1 MFSRIGR
8 WINDRWPLDALIRL
22 GLEEEM
28 IGGTSYAYVF
38 GSAVFLTFVL
48 QVVTGIWQLFYFVP
62 SIDHAYDSLSY
73 LRLQVAFGWLI
84 HGLHHWG
91 ADAMIILVGL
101 HMSRVFIWGAYKH
114 PRQLTWLI
122 GVGLLIF
129 TLALGFTGPV
139 LPWSQLGYWEA
150 EVGTSMAGTVPLIGQ
165 FIERLLRGGAD
176 LGELTLSRFFVLHVT
191 ILPGI
196 LLLFIGLHLIAFR
209 KFGMSGPW
217 DEAKRKSIGPFWPDQ
232 VFKDTIFFSLIFVI
246 LVGLSAYASPP
257 FPGPLDLLAT
267 SYTPKPEWYFFF
279 LYQSLKAFHA
289 KLEPIGTV
297 GIPLFVT
304 LLLLFLPF
312 LDRSSER
319 NPARRPVAMIGYFI
333 FTLWVIVLG
342 IVGYYSKP
350 GASTPVATKALSA
363 TTVPLAQ
370 MPPSAQRGSQL
381 FRSLGCIGCHQIHG
395 QGGTIGP
402 DLSSGVLGGKSHQW
416 LTTQIRDPKKH
427 DPNTIMPAL
436 SPASDQQMNDVAD
449 FLLTLEVQKSGQTP
463 APKPSSAKAPM
474 AQETS
479 TASQQ
484 KVRTGPHG
492 LPGPAASMIG
502 NADLGSITFKNICQ
516 ACHGPQGAG
525 NVPNPGSDDGTVP
538 PLNPI
543 DPHLSS
549 KNAQTFAENIGRII
563 QHGSIP
569 GGPHP
574 QLDMLP
580 FGDDHTLT
588 QPQIANVEAYVLK
601 LNRVDRAQ
609 LVHPGISPNLFFW
622 LVLAAFTLVF
632 GGLGIGLARKKNS

>member
-1 MFSRIGR
+1 MFSHVVR

-91 ADAMIILVGL
+91 ANAMIILVGL

-176 LGELTLSRFFVLHVT
+176 LGELTLSRFFVLHVA

-196 LLLFIGLHLIAFR
+196 LLLFVGLHLIAFR
-209 KFGMSGPW
+209 KCGMSGPW
-217 DEAKRKSIGPFWPDQ
+217 DEAKRKSTGPFWPDQ
-232 VFKDTIFFSLIFVI
+232 VFKDTVFFSLIFVI
-246 LVGLSAYASPP
+246 LVGLSAFASPP

-319 NPARRPVAMIGYFI
+319 NPARRPVVMIGYFI
-333 FTLWVIVLG
+333 FILWVIVLG

-350 GASTPVATKALSA
+350 GASTPFATKAPSV
-363 TTVPLAQ
+363 TTTPTAK
-370 MPPSAQRGSQL
+370 MPASAQRGSQL
-381 FRSLGCIGCHQIHG
+381 FHSLGCIGCHQIHG

-402 DLSSGVLGGKSHQW
+402 DLSSGVLRGKSHQW
-416 LTTQIRDPKKH
+416 LTTQIRNPKKH

-436 SPASDQQMNDVAD
+436 SSASDQQVNDVAD
-449 FLLTLEVQKSGQTP
+449 FLLTLEPVQKSGQTP
-463 APKPSSAKAPM
+463 SPKPSSAKAPM
-474 AQETS
+474 VQETS
-479 TASQQ
+479 SAGQQ
-484 KVRTGPHG
+484 KVSGPHG
-492 LPGPAASMIG
+492 LPGSAASMIG
-502 NADLGSITFKNICQ
+502 NADLGSITFKNVCQ

-549 KNAQTFAENIGRII
+549 ENAQTFAENIGRII

-569 GGPHP
+569 EGPHP
-574 QLDMLP
+574 QLNMLP

-622 LVLAAFTLVF
+622 LVLAAFTIVF

>member
-1 MFSRIGR
+1 MFSCVMR

-91 ADAMIILVGL
+91 ANAMIILVGL

-129 TLALGFTGPV
+129 TLVLGFTGPV

-176 LGELTLSRFFVLHVT
+176 LGELTLSRFFVLHVA

-246 LVGLSAYASPP
+246 LVGLSAYAFPP

-350 GASTPVATKALSA
+350 GASTPVATKASSA
-363 TTVPLAQ
+363 TTASLAQ

-381 FRSLGCIGCHQIHG
+381 FHSLGCIGCHQIHG

-402 DLSSGVLGGKSHQW
+402 DLSSGVLGDKSHQW

-427 DPNTIMPAL
+427 DPNTIMPPL
-436 SPASDQQMNDVAD
+436 SSASDQRVNDVAD
-449 FLLTLEVQKSGQTP
+449 FLLTLEPVQKSGQTP
-463 APKPSSAKAPM
+463 APKPSSAKTPM
-474 AQETS
+474 VQETS
-479 TASQQ
+479 SAGQQ
-484 KVRTGPHG
+484 KVSGPHG

-543 DPHLSS
+543 DPTLSS

-563 QHGSIP
+563 QHGSTP
-569 GGPHP
+569 EGPHP
-574 QLDMLP
+574 QLNMLP

-609 LVHPGISPNLFFW
+609 LVHPGISPHLFFW

-632 GGLGIGLARKKNS
+632 GGLGIGLARKNKS